1 MLSIGIVIVSI
12 LAVAYLIF
20 KNTTLPVLFC
30 FVGLVTLAVVAVI
43 SPEPL
48 IRSLPICSRP
58 GTAGLG
64 MNIIKLLLVLLITW
78 IRSVLQVLW

>member
-20 KNTTLPVLFC
+20 KKYYAPGALL

-58 GTAGLG
+58 EPPVSA
-64 MNIIKLLLVLLITW
+64 
-78 IRSVLQVLW
+78 

>member
-30 FVGLVTLAVVAVI
+30 LSVLLLW
-43 SPEPL
+43 PW
-48 IRSLPICSRP
+48 LP
-58 GTAGLG
+58 
-64 MNIIKLLLVLLITW
+64 LLVLS
-78 IRSVLQVLW
+78 R